1 MSASPEGIGPVWQL
15 TAVDTAT
22 RYAIGALVAG
32 DKSARDAVSFVDH
45 LAERLTD
52 IHPEWRADGACGGP
66 AGRVGSSVTGARLS
80 LLR

>member
-32 DKSARDAVSFVDH
+32 DKSARDAAGFVDH
-45 LAERLTD
+45 VAERLTGIGVELGAVLTD
-52 IHPEWRADGACGGP
+52 IHPEWRADGACGVRP
-66 AGRVGSSVTGARLS
+66 AA
-80 LLR
+80 